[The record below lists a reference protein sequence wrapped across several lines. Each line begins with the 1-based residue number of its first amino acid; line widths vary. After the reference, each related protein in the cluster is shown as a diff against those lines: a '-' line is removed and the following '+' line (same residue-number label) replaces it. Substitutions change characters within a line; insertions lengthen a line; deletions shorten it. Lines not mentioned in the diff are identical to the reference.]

1 MTPLEAV
8 SLPQYSKATQAV
20 YKNTLELL
28 AALLEFN
35 PKSTPDFT
43 RAISDPEKTYDLIKE
58 RWPVGSTRSRV
69 MTVLLA
75 VLKNT
80 KAPISSKAK
89 TIYKHVHFVLTRNSI
104 RRNGEMTPRERAA
117 WVGHEEALRMVDT
130 LGREEPGSPAHLL
143 LAFYVLWPPM
153 RGDLGN
159 VRIYATE
166 KDMPADL
173 RPWAQLRSPPGNGL
187 VFHETTQRTGGASGV
202 GPVRTTKVASRSPSM
217 PKVNFL
223 ILQPTD
229 GGGPWRGSE
238 PRPAKYEAYGK
249 APRLVL
255 MNHKTA
261 GSHGRLLRVLPPKLT
276 SVLVESLDANPRD
289 YLFVN
294 ANGTPFTSN
303 HSFTVWMGRLLSRVF
318 GGRNVSVNMLRH
330 SYVSSV
336 DYNNTSASSLARL
349 AKAMGHS
356 ETVQRRY
363 VLNPSRHDRTVDPG
377 VIFREGAGR
386 RRGPYF

>member
-1 MTPLEAV
+1 MTLSPFEAV
-8 SLPQYSKATQAV
+8 SLPIYSTATKNV
-20 YKNTLELL
+20 YRNTLGLLAELL
-28 AALLEFN
+28 DFN
-35 PKSTPDFT
+35 ARSTPDFT
-43 RAISDPEKTYDLIKE
+43 RAVSDAEKTYETIKE
-58 RWPVGSTRSRV
+58 RWPTPSTRSRV
-69 MTVLLA
+69 MTVLLT

-80 KAPISSKAK
+80 KAPVSAKAK

-104 RRNGEMTPRERAA
+104 RRHGEMSARERAA
-117 WVGHEEALRMVDT
+117 WVTHEEALKMVQT

-159 VRIYATE
+159 VRIYSTE

-173 RPWAQLRSPPGNGL
+173 RPWVQLRSPPGNGL
-187 VFHETTQRTGGASGV
+187 VFRELAELSGGASGV
-202 GPVRTTKVASRSPSM
+202 GPIRTTKVASRSPHM
-217 PKVNFL
+217 PEKNFL
-223 ILQPTD
+223 VLQPTK
-229 GGGPWRGSE
+229 GGEWHGEGPM
-238 PRPAKYEAYGK
+238 PAKYHAYGN

-255 MNHKTA
+255 MQHKTA

-276 SVLVESLDANPRD
+276 QVLVQSLEANPRD

-294 ANGTPFTSN
+294 ANGVPFPSS
-303 HSFTVWMGRLLSRVF
+303 HAFTVWMGRLLRKVF
-318 GGRNVSVNMLRH
+318 GGRNVSVNLLRH

-336 DYNNTSASSLARL
+336 DYNNTSASNLARL

-363 VLNPSRHDRTVDPG
+363 VLRGKPTSVPETENG
-377 VIFREGAGR
+377 LIFRKGAGNMQR
-386 RRGPYF
+386 